1 MTTVRQVLLQKGAEV
16 WQVSPDTTLR
26 SALKLMSQKRIG
38 AVMVC
43 QSEKVVG
50 IFSERDF
57 AKTAADEET
66 LALDT
71 RVDKLMTEVVFYV
84 DPDKSMDD
92 CMALMTEKHIRHLPV
107 MQNGRLAGL
116 ISIGDVVKEIITEK
130 DISIH
135 SLENYI
141 MGRDYNQ

>member
-1 MTTVRQVLLQKGAEV
+1 MTIVKQVLLQKGAEV
-16 WQVSPDTTLR
+16 WQVAPDTTLR
-26 SALKLMSQKRIG
+26 AALKLMGQKKIG

-43 QSEKVVG
+43 QGEKVLG

-57 AKTAADEET
+57 ARTAAEEDQLT
-66 LALDT
+66 LDT
-71 RVDKLMTEVVFYV
+71 HVDQLMTEVVFYV
-84 DPDKSMDD
+84 DPEKSMDD

-107 MQNGRLAGL
+107 MQNGRLTGL